1 MFAKWMNREYSRY
14 LSFFLDV
21 WPLNLPILGESP
33 HLRSLEETET
43 KARHWLSQLSPKLG
57 CGYMTQASSVGGFCS
72 RRANDIKRK
81 RSLGMLFGVK
91 TKLELVMKKVY
102 FKMSFFPLFVLKC
115 YVLPKVGNSS
125 HPRGSNCL
133 WNSVLS
139 IVKARE

>member
-102 FKMSFFPLFVLKC
+102 FKMSFFFFKSLYFKKKYLNVTSPEHSLNN
-115 YVLPKVGNSS
+115 PEG
-125 HPRGSNCL
+125 H
-133 WNSVLS
+133 
-139 IVKARE
+139 